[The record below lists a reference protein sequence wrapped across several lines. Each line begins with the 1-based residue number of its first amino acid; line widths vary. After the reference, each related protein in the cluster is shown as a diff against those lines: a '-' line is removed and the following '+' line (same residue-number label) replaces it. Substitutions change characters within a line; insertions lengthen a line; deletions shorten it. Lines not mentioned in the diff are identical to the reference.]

1 MSVAERASLGVQK
14 RSESQREHQIKER
27 LRDKYKDLKCDSTNY
42 GKSSKAFESTSE
54 LICLAFSEVYSGCTI
69 EKRLLGEWRGWSGG
83 GSEWN
88 KMDKIPSPQHI
99 LMTGRPVIL
108 NLTKDFALVI

>member
-54 LICLAFSEVYSGCTI
+54 LICLAFSEVYSGCTRDCW
-69 EKRLLGEWRGWSGG
+69 ENGG
-83 GSEWN
+83 GGVGVGVNGTKWT
-88 KMDKIPSPQHI
+88 KSPP
-99 LMTGRPVIL
+99 LST
-108 NLTKDFALVI
+108 F